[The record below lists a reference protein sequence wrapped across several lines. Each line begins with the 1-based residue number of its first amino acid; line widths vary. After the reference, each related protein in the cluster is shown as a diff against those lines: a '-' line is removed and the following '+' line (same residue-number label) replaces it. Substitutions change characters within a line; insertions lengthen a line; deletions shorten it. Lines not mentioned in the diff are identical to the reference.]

1 MRQER
6 NRRKLKPR
14 KTPTAANINPRNN
27 ELQKPKSRSDP
38 VSGNPLEQFQKQHE
52 FLIGIDSDGCAFDTM
67 EVKHKECFI
76 PNTIRYFGLQA
87 VSRFAREAA
96 EFVNLYSKWRG
107 INRFPALVS
116 TIDLL
121 LDREEV
127 TRRGVRLPEI
137 AGLRDWI
144 QRETK
149 LSNPTLEKEVAKS
162 GDPALARSL
171 EWSKAVNASIEQ
183 MVEGVPPFP
192 FVRESLEA
200 LGGTADMIVCSA
212 TPNAALKAEWDEH
225 GIARHVRAICGQE
238 VGSKKEILQK
248 SMAAGY
254 AKDHVLMI
262 GDAPG
267 DMQAARA
274 TGALFYPINP
284 GAEDVSWE
292 RFFREAR
299 DRFLQ
304 GTYAGPYESAL
315 IAEFDTYLPEMPPWK
330 R

>member
-1 MRQER
+1 V
-6 NRRKLKPR
+6 
-14 KTPTAANINPRNN
+14 T
-27 ELQKPKSRSDP
+27 D
-38 VSGNPLEQFQKQHE
+38 NPLEKFQKQHE

-87 VSRFAREAA
+87 VSRYAREAA

-127 TRRGVRLPEI
+127 SRRGVRLPDI

-144 QRETK
+144 GRETK
-149 LSNPTLEKEVAKS
+149 LSNPTLEKEVAKT
-162 GDPALARSL
+162 GDAALARSL
-171 EWSKAVNASIEQ
+171 EWSKAVNASIEE

-192 FVRESLEA
+192 FLRESLQS
-200 LGGTADMIVCSA
+200 LDGVADMIVCSA
-212 TPNAALKAEWDEH
+212 TPNAALQAEWDEH
-225 GIARHVRAICGQE
+225 GISRHVRAICGQE

-248 SMAAGY
+248 SSAAGY

-284 GAEDVSWE
+284 GAEDASWE
-292 RFFREAR
+292 RFFKEAR
-299 DRFLQ
+299 EKFLK
-304 GTYAGPYESAL
+304 GAYAGPYEAAL
-315 IAEFDTYLPEMPPWK
+315 IAEFDTYLPELPPWK